1 MRMFVAVDFTAS
13 NGPPRDARSLHF
25 MRPGH
30 FNEYASPA
38 LLFEASVA
46 AQSHIHI
53 FRYQCAI
60 ASIGEILQSY
70 DSSKLFAAYGFGGLV
85 RNVTSHCFA
94 LNGAPAAPCV
104 TGVQGILDAYEKA
117 LLNVG
122 LSGPTNFA
130 PVIST
135 VAQAVAS
142 FHQVPRHAIPNH
154 QFRLQ
159 TAHTAVGIACKA
171 HAGIRLWIAA
181 LRRASDSH

>member
-1 MRMFVAVDFTAS
+1 
-13 NGPPRDARSLHF
+13 

-30 FNEYASPA
+30 FNEYSLCA
-38 LLFEASVA
+38 LVFEASSK
-46 AQSHIHI
+46 SHSIY
-53 FRYQCAI
+53 RYQCAI

-104 TGVQGILDAYEKA
+104 HGVQGILDAYEKA
-117 LLNVG
+117 LVNVG

-135 VAQAVAS
+135 VAQAVHG
-142 FHQVPRHAIPNH
+142 FHQVPQHHTWLFVMPASSSHPCWNH
-154 QFRLQ
+154 
-159 TAHTAVGIACKA
+159 I
-171 HAGIRLWIAA
+171 
-181 LRRASDSH
+181 